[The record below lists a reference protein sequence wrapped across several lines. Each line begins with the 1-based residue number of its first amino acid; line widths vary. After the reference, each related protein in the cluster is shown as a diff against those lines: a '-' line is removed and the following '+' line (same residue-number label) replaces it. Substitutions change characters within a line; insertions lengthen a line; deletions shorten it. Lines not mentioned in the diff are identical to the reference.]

1 MKIKKNNCVSF
12 PLGGIGSGSIG
23 LSAAGRLI
31 DWEIQNRPNKESSN
45 RFSHFAVKVE
55 EAGTV
60 LDCRVLNGSLP
71 PPYTGS
77 GKGKFSG
84 FGFGVPASTLA
95 GVPHFE
101 SAKFTGEYPFAEI
114 AFDDRK
120 FPCQIKM
127 TAFNPLIPLNDFDSS
142 LPAAAFAFC
151 VTNPTAKYLRC
162 TVAGSVSNLFADG
175 VNRAAGQKLLL
186 QSPLAPAELKYGELA
201 LGCQAES
208 VQVQSHWYRGSW
220 LDDLNMFWNEFSGI
234 KGLSH
239 RSYESPPGKGVI
251 DTGTVVGAVGLAPG
265 ETKEIVF
272 VLSWFVPNVRNDWS
286 ISPETASPQ
295 WRNYYATQFAGALA
309 VNDYF
314 FSHFDRLREESMRFR
329 KALFGSTLPNYVID
343 AVAANLSILKSPTC
357 LRLEDGGF
365 YGFEG
370 CHAEEGCC
378 EGSCNHVWNYAYA
391 LPFLFPKLERSMR
404 ELDFKYN
411 YDSSDG
417 GFGFRLPLPLRNE
430 VDRLKCADGLLGG
443 VIKTYRD
450 WKICGDDVWLKQQY
464 PFIRQSLEFVW
475 SHKNTHQWDPGKTGI
490 LHGRQHHT
498 LDVELFGP
506 NSWLSGFYHA
516 ALLAGAAIA
525 EVMTDADFAA
535 ECRSIA
541 AKGKHYLNDELFN
554 GEYFNQKID
563 LKDRAVID
571 KFKADYYWNE
581 ELGEIK
587 YQIANGCAI
596 DQVLA
601 QWHADLCGLG
611 EIFEDKKLI
620 SALGSIYKYNFVKH
634 LGDVVNVWRIYG
646 LEDEAGTLICSWPH
660 GDMPGIPLTYNSE
673 TMHGFEYQFGAH
685 LIMRGMVQ
693 KGLQV
698 VKAVRDRYDG
708 VRRNPYNEMECG
720 SNYARSMASYALL
733 NALSGFSF
741 DIPNREIGFA
751 PAVKTRPFQCFWSL
765 DSGWGMV
772 RFEENTV
779 VLEVLYGK
787 LELARFCLPPACRVT
802 AVSSGKHPSAFVL
815 RFGKIDFADTVTV
828 TPGQPL
834 TVVCGKLR

>member
-1 MKIKKNNCVSF
+1 MKTRQNNCVSF

-31 DWEIQNRPNKESSN
+31 DWEIQNRPDKESSN
-45 RFSHFAVKVE
+45 RFSHFAVKLE
-55 EAGTV
+55 EDANV
-60 LDCRVLNGSLP
+60 LDCRVLNGPLP

-77 GKGKFSG
+77 GKGRFSG
-84 FGFGVPASTLA
+84 FGFGVTASTLA

-101 SAKFTGEYPFAEI
+101 DAKFKGEYPFAEI
-114 AFDDRK
+114 TFADRK
-120 FPCQIKM
+120 FPCQIAM

-142 LPAAAFAFC
+142 LPGAVFVFRIA
-151 VTNPTAKYLRC
+151 NPTAKHLRC
-162 TVAGSVSNLFADG
+162 TVAGSVSNLFVGG
-175 VNRAAGQKLLL
+175 VNCIEGGKLLL
-186 QSPLAPAELKYGELA
+186 KSPLTPTNLKYGELA
-201 LGCQAES
+201 LCCRAES
-208 VQVQSHWYRGSW
+208 VQVQSHWFRGSW
-220 LDDLNMFWNEFSGI
+220 LDDLNMYWNELSRPGGFSDRRYDTPIAQG
-234 KGLSH
+234 G
-239 RSYESPPGKGVI
+239 I
-251 DTGTVVGAVGLAPG
+251 DTGTVAGTVELAPG
-265 ETKEIVF
+265 ESKEVIF

-286 ISPETASPQ
+286 ISPETPSPS
-295 WRNYYATQFAGALA
+295 WRNYYATKFSGAPA

-314 FSHFDRLREESMRFR
+314 MSHFERLRAESMLF
-329 KALFGSTLPNYVID
+329 KNALFGSTLPGYVID

-370 CHAEEGCC
+370 CHSNEGCC

-411 YDSSDG
+411 YDAGDG

-430 VDRLKCADGLLGG
+430 SNRLKCADGLLGG
-443 VIKTYRD
+443 VIKVYRD
-450 WKICGDDVWLKQQY
+450 WKICGDDAWLQAQY
-464 PFIRQSLEFVW
+464 PFVRQSLEFVW
-475 SHKNTHQWDPGKTGI
+475 SPQNTHQWDPDKTGI
-490 LHGRQHHT
+490 LQGRQHHT

-506 NSWLSGFYHA
+506 NAWLSGFYHA
-516 ALLAGAAIA
+516 ALLAAAAMA
-525 EVMTDADFAA
+525 EHLADLDFAA
-535 ECRSIA
+535 ECRLIA
-541 AKGKHYLNDELFN
+541 ARGKAYLNYELFN

-571 KFKADYYWNE
+571 KFAADYYWNQE
-581 ELGEIK
+581 TGEIK

-611 EIFEDKKLI
+611 ELFEPDKLK
-620 SALGSIYKYNFVKH
+620 SALKSIYKYNFVKH

-660 GDMPGIPLTYNSE
+660 GDMPSIPLTYNSE
-673 TMHGFEYQFGAH
+673 TMHGFEYQFAGH
-685 LIMRGMVQ
+685 LIMHGMVQ
-693 KGLQV
+693 KGLQL

-741 DIPNREIGFA
+741 DLSKKQIGFA

-765 DSGWGMV
+765 DSGWGIV
-772 RFEENTV
+772 RLEKNTIT
-779 VLEVLYGK
+779 LKVLYGK
-787 LELARFCLPPACRVT
+787 LGLTDYLVESGVRVS
-802 AVSSGKHPSAFVL
+802 AVAHGRRIIAWEQHGRQITF
-815 RFGKIDFADTVTV
+815 RRTVTIG
-828 TPGQPL
+828 PGQPL
-834 TVVCGKLR
+834 TFKLEN